1 MASVQNVYLE
11 DGVMGQMAWREV
23 SALHAAVIIG
33 REKIAVEN
41 IAGTMDGI
49 CCGLWIT

>member
-1 MASVQNVYLE
+1 MAPVQNVYLE
-11 DGVMGQMAWREV
+11 DSVMGQMAWRGV
-23 SALHAAVIIG
+23 SALHAAVIIS

-41 IAGTMDGI
+41 IAGTVDGI

>member
-1 MASVQNVYLE
+1 MASVQNVSLE
-11 DGVMGQMAWREV
+11 DGAMGQMAWREV

-33 REKIAVEN
+33 RAKIAVEN

-49 CCGLWIT
+49 SYGPWIT